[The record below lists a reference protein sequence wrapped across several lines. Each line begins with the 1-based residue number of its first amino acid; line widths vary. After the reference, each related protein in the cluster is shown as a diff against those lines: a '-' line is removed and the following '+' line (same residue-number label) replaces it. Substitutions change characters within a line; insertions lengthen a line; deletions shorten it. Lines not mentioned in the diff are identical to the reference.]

1 MVYCTKCGT
10 KNEDGSNVCIDCGSP
25 LLNKNDIKGSV
36 RYGQYEEEI
45 GFHLKIKPNTWIF
58 VGLLILLA
66 GFIVLAAEIYRISI
80 PWVPIIFIL
89 AGIFVLARFF
99 QMRRQGQ

>member
-10 KNEDGSNVCIDCGSP
+10 KNEDCTKVCIDCGAS
-25 LLNKNDIKGSV
+25 LLNANDIKGYV

-45 GFHLKIKPNTWIF
+45 DFHLKIKPSIWIF

-66 GFIVLAAEIYRISI
+66 GFIVLVAEIYRISI

-89 AGIFVLARFF
+89 AGIFVFAHFF
-99 QMRRQGQ
+99 QMRRYGR

>member
-10 KNEDGSNVCIDCGSP
+10 KNEDDSEVCIDCGAS
-25 LLNKNDIKGSV
+25 LLNANDKKGYV
-36 RYGQYEEEI
+36 RYGRYEEV
-45 GFHLKIKPNTWIF
+45 GFHLKIEPIILIF

-66 GFIVLAAEIYRISI
+66 GFIVLVAEIYRFSI
-80 PWVPIIFIL
+80 PWVPIILIL

-99 QMRRQGQ
+99 QMRRRGR